1 MSDDIDIDELLQKW
15 YETKAE
21 IATLEKKCEKYKRC
35 SEKIMENMNK
45 NLLSTSKFILK
56 KVDMTRNT
64 ISKNDVPVEIWNKY
78 SKETSFSSFYLTSI
92 SEDKKVKKS
101 RKSKKKKSPDY

>member
-1 MSDDIDIDELLQKW
+1 MNDDINIDELLQKW

-21 IATLEKKCEKYKRC
+21 IALLEKKCEKYKRC
-35 SEKIMENMNK
+35 SEKIMDNMNK
-45 NLLSTSKFILK
+45 SLLSTSKFILK

-64 ISKNDVPVEIWNKY
+64 ISKNDVPIEIWNKY

-92 SEDKKVKKS
+92 SEKKEKVKKS
-101 RKSKKKKSPDY
+101 KKKRSPEY